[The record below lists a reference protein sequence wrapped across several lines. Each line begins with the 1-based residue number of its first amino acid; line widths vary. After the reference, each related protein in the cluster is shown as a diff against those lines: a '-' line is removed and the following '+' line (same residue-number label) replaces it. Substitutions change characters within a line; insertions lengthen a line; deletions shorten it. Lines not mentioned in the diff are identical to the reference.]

1 MKIAFFVVRLKIVSY
16 IIKYKLYMKPR
27 SYTQVLF
34 AITLIFMSSCR
45 APQEL
50 VFRDFNNLSLDKMG
64 FSASTL
70 KIDIIYYNPN
80 NFGMELKRTELD
92 IFVNGALLGHS
103 SQELQVAIPKRDV
116 FTIPLKVD
124 LDMKNLFKNG
134 LTSLFNKTVSVRAVG
149 TIKVGKAGVYKNFNI
164 DYSSQ
169 QEIPMFK

>member
-1 MKIAFFVVRLKIVSY
+1 MKHRSIAHL
-16 IIKYKLYMKPR
+16 
-27 SYTQVLF
+27 
-34 AITLIFMSSCR
+34 LILLGGFFMSSCR

-70 KIDIIYYNPN
+70 KVDLIYYNPN

-92 IFVNGALLGHS
+92 IYVDSTFLGHS

-124 LDMKNLFKNG
+124 LDMKNIFKNG

-164 DYSSQ
+164 DYTSQ
-169 QEIPMFK
+169 QEIPLFK